1 MLSIEETLVIENNGA
16 NKLISLHVLL
26 WRQFNNFVRLEQQ
39 IGQGFMNILYVHD

>member
-16 NKLISLHVLL
+16 NKLISLHLL
-26 WRQFNNFVRLEQQ
+26 WRQLNNFVRLEQQ